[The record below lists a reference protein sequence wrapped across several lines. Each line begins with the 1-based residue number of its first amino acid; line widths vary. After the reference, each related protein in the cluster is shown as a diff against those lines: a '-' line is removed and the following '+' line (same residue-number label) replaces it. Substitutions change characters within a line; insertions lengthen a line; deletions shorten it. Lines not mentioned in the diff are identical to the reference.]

1 MSHSFSSAFRTPFI
15 LFAAVMIAFLCGC
28 SLPRIIILNDPLSA
42 AEHDKLGRI
51 YESQGK
57 LDLAAQQYQAA
68 IKQDPKSVSSY
79 LLLGDL
85 SYRTKN
91 YPEAESAYQKAIKL
105 QPENGDIYNNLCWV
119 YLEQN
124 GSMEKAEALIKKALA
139 VTPAHRAYYLDTWG
153 VVLLRK
159 GRTAE
164 SIAALKEAVE
174 LLPKEDAANIA
185 EAYGHLAESSR
196 AAGDEASALE
206 AEKSAASYQDRK

>member
-1 MSHSFSSAFRTPFI
+1 MNHSFSANRKPLIFSFVVAMFF
-15 LFAAVMIAFLCGC
+15 VYGC

-42 AEHDKLGRI
+42 EEHDKLGRI

-91 YPEAESAYQKAIKL
+91 YPEAESAYHKAIKL

-124 GSMEKAEALIKKALA
+124 RSIEKVEALIKKALT

-153 VVLLRK
+153 VALLRQ
-159 GRTAE
+159 GRIAE
-164 SIAALKEAVE
+164 SITTLKEAIE
-174 LLPKEDAANIA
+174 LLPKENAANMA
-185 EAYGHLAESSR
+185 EAYGHLAEAYRS
-196 AAGDEASALE
+196 AGDEPSALE
-206 AEKSAASYQDRK
+206 AEQTAGKYRADK